1 MAAKK
6 ETVKVTCPHC
16 QAKLTVDPALD
27 AVIAHEPPPPKRTA
41 SDLGAAFKSLEGA
54 SAKREEA
61 FKESLKSEQ
70 TKGRVLDR
78 KFQEGLKKAKDSPDP
93 PPRRPIDFD

>member
-6 ETVKVTCPHC
+6 ASLKVTCPHC
-16 QAKLTVDPALD
+16 QAKLTVDPALG
-27 AVIAHEPPPPKRTA
+27 AVIAHEPPSKSGPARDLDTA
-41 SDLGAAFKSLEGA
+41 LQALQDA

-61 FKESLKSEQ
+61 FKESLKAEQ

-78 KFQEGLKKAKDSPDP
+78 KFQESLKKAKDAPTP
-93 PPRRPIDFD
+93 PLRPIDLD